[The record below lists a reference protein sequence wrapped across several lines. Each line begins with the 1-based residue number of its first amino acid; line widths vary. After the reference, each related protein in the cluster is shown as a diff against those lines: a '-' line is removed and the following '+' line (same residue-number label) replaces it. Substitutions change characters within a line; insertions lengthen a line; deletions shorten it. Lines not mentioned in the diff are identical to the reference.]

1 MRFDKNSTTEK
12 NPLEELNEM
21 LLLTEQELKNWKEIQ
36 QIYNLKLLSATKA
49 A

>member
-1 MRFDKNSTTEK
+1 MRFDKNCKTEK
-12 NPLEELNEM
+12 NPLAELNEM

-36 QIYNLKLLSATKA
+36 AIYNLKLLSVTKA

>member
-1 MRFDKNSTTEK
+1 MRFDKNSRTEK

-36 QIYNLKLLSATKA
+36 QVYNLKLLPMTKVA
-49 A
+49 